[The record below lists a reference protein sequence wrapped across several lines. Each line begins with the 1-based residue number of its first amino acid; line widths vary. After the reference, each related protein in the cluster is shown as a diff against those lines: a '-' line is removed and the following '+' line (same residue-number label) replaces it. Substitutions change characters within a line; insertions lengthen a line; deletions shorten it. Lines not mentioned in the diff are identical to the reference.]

1 MEKQIEVLEKIIVKG
16 KVKNKYALNNKIKT
30 LKKKVQKESK
40 KQNWQNFLSQ

>member
-40 KQNWQNFLSQ
+40 KQSWNNFLSQ